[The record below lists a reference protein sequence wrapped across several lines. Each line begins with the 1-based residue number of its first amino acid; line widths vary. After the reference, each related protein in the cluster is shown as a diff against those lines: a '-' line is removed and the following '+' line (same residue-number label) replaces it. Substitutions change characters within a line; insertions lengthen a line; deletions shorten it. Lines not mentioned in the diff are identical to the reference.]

1 MYMGVGEGVNV
12 AAKSRMLNIE
22 VVARGL
28 MELTMQVNSPACAGE
43 S

>member
-1 MYMGVGEGVNV
+1 MKYRKGQCEF

-22 VVARGL
+22 VFARGL
-28 MELTMQVNSPACAGE
+28 MELTMQVYGPVCASE